1 MKTIIVNVELTNN
14 NYAASIDL
22 LPGCISTAG
31 TFEGLRENMQEAVA
45 LHLEVSRE
53 FGDKVDPAFEG
64 EWELTYKFEP
74 ASLLKHYRGIF
85 TNSALERLTGINQRQ
100 LQRYA
105 SGTSKPRPAQA
116 KRIEQAFRK
125 LGQELQVVELL

>member
-14 NYAASIDL
+14 NYAASIEL
-22 LPGCISTAG
+22 LPGCITTAG
-31 TFEGLRENMQEAVA
+31 TFEELRDNMQEAVA

-53 FGDKVDPAFEG
+53 FGDAIHPAFAG
-64 EWELTYKFEP
+64 EWELAYKFEP
-74 ASLLKHYRGIF
+74 SSLLQHYRGIF

-105 SGTSKPRPAQA
+105 SGTSKPRPTQA

-125 LGQELQVVELL
+125 LGHELQVVEL